1 MKFLRI
7 AVESTNT
14 SNTFTLDDIKI
25 WDGTTDT
32 SGDPDYTF
40 DFAPVE
46 MTTSTLDTSLHAYSD
61 PADATGGSR
70 MGIASAFEFDGST
83 TGYRVENDA
92 LSFMSGQ
99 PTFTLSTWI
108 YPDSVSNDETF
119 FYFGKTQAVDGESF
133 TAQITS
139 SGAFNVSTINGDLDC
154 MNPTNV
160 SMNTM
165 QWNHVAFTGDGSTLK
180 YYLNG
185 DHYQSCS
192 MSGGDG
198 LNITND
204 STPQMTIGHYR
215 DGSGSYLGHWD
226 GKISQVLLLS
236 LIHI

>member
-1 MKFLRI
+1 
-7 AVESTNT
+7 
-14 SNTFTLDDIKI
+14 
-25 WDGTTDT
+25 
-32 SGDPDYTF
+32 
-40 DFAPVE
+40 
-46 MTTSTLDTSLHAYSD
+46 
-61 PADATGGSR
+61 
-70 MGIASAFEFDGST
+70 
-83 TGYRVENDA
+83 
-92 LSFMSGQ
+92 
-99 PTFTLSTWI
+99 
-108 YPDSVSNDETF
+108 
-119 FYFGKTQAVDGESF
+119 
-133 TAQITS
+133 
-139 SGAFNVSTINGDLDC
+139 

-226 GKISQVLLLS
+226 GKISQVLLYDRTLSDSEIENLYDEDGENCGNANSQGCGDSTPDQTGKVLEYIAAYQGNNNNGCATQENPNGVCDYSALYNLS